1 MKNKKSKAR
10 ISIKKFIINNFP
22 KNEIKSNINLFLNAK
37 YTNRNNNNL
46 VSSDNHI
53 KKKNIVSKFRND
65 KKGKEKLISLTENIY
80 RSPSKLKI
88 DEIKNMELSQ
98 KNNQTLKN
106 KSSDDLPKKINDS
119 NYFLDLKKENINQ
132 MNNPI
137 NTKLFFETR
146 DNSDNEIYLSKD
158 ETKIILNKKI
168 FKRNNLN
175 DSNLFSNHSTRRSG
189 SYSLN
194 SSTFSTDILKN
205 QISKIVKDISK
216 NHKNRINLS
225 TNDSKI
231 IPKIS
236 TKYYLKKDK
245 NKSIDYYAK
254 RKKNKLL
261 NLLNK
266 EGSLNNF
273 LKSMKIK
280 TTYNFFKARKKPKN
294 NLEMN
299 KLLINSFGL
308 NKKTPNEFSKQ
319 LYTLNENFISAMKKM
334 KKEKAQIE
342 NKNFDEKRNSN
353 TSSLSLEI
361 MKEDEKIWEQ
371 KFMENMYKTK
381 LFENEFNNF
390 KHILKMK
397 QKKNIIKHSKNLA
410 DIILSLNLDEYE
422 HPNVYS
428 IFKSSGNYI
437 SISNIK
443 RIIKMDKLMKDI
455 KDREQFNVIE
465 LNIDQLKKYQKK
477 SEEEG
482 VLAIKRAGKPRFVKT
497 KFKQK
502 TINKYKGVSGEF
514 FGLPA

>member
-1 MKNKKSKAR
+1 M
-10 ISIKKFIINNFP
+10 
-22 KNEIKSNINLFLNAK
+22 E
-37 YTNRNNNNL
+37 
-46 VSSDNHI
+46 
-53 KKKNIVSKFRND
+53 
-65 KKGKEKLISLTENIY
+65 KGKEKLISLTENIY

-98 KNNQTLKN
+98 KNNQSLKN
-106 KSSDDLPKKINDS
+106 KSSDDLSKKINDS
-119 NYFLDLKKENINQ
+119 NYFLDLKKENIIINQ

-280 TTYNFFKARKKPKN
+280 TTYNFLKQGKSRK
-294 NLEMN
+294 
-299 KLLINSFGL
+299 
-308 NKKTPNEFSKQ
+308 
-319 LYTLNENFISAMKKM
+319 
-334 KKEKAQIE
+334 
-342 NKNFDEKRNSN
+342 
-353 TSSLSLEI
+353 
-361 MKEDEKIWEQ
+361 
-371 KFMENMYKTK
+371 
-381 LFENEFNNF
+381 
-390 KHILKMK
+390 
-397 QKKNIIKHSKNLA
+397 II
-410 DIILSLNLDEYE
+410 
-422 HPNVYS
+422 
-428 IFKSSGNYI
+428 
-437 SISNIK
+437 
-443 RIIKMDKLMKDI
+443 
-455 KDREQFNVIE
+455 
-465 LNIDQLKKYQKK
+465 
-477 SEEEG
+477 
-482 VLAIKRAGKPRFVKT
+482 
-497 KFKQK
+497 
-502 TINKYKGVSGEF
+502 
-514 FGLPA
+514 

>member
-37 YTNRNNNNL
+37 YTNRNNNNNL
-46 VSSDNHI
+46 VSSDNQI

-65 KKGKEKLISLTENIY
+65 IKGKEKLISLTENIY

-106 KSSDDLPKKINDS
+106 KSSDDLRKKINDS

-132 MNNPI
+132 MDNPI

-225 TNDSKI
+225 TNNSKI

-319 LYTLNENFISAMKKM
+319 LYTLNENFHSALKKM
-334 KKEKAQIE
+334 KKEKVEIE
-342 NKNFDEKRNSN
+342 SRNFEEKRNSN
-353 TSSLSLEI
+353 SYLTLDTMNDNERELEN
-361 MKEDEKIWEQ
+361 KI
-371 KFMENMYKTK
+371 MENIYKNK
-381 LFENEFNNF
+381 LSEYEFNKF
-390 KHILKMK
+390 KNMIRIR
-397 QKKNIIKHSKNLA
+397 QQNNIIKHSKNFA
-410 DIILSLNLDEYE
+410 DRIMNINLDEYE
-422 HPNVYS
+422 YPNKYQTY
-428 IFKSSGNYI
+428 KSSGNCI
-437 SISNIK
+437 SINNIN
-443 RIIKMDKLMKDI
+443 RIRKMDKLMKDLEE
-455 KDREQFNVIE
+455 REQFNVLE
-465 LNIDQLKKYQKK
+465 LNLEQLKSFQKK
-477 SEEEG
+477 SEAEG
-482 VLAIKRAGKPRFVKT
+482 VLAINKAGKPRFIKT
-497 KFKQK
+497 KFKQS
-502 TINKYKGVSGEF
+502 TILKYKGVSGEF